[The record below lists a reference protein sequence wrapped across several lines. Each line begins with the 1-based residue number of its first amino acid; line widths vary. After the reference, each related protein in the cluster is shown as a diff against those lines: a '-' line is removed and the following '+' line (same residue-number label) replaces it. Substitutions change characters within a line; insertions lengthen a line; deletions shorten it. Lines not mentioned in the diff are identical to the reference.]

1 MSGVLYEPEYRELCL
16 QQLSSF
22 NPNRMAVGY
31 LTDLVHTIHA
41 FLKLMSKGK
50 HLLVSKKIKAKK
62 SKEEGGKG
70 GDGEGVK
77 RVEKE

>member
-1 MSGVLYEPEYRELCL
+1 MLCL

-50 HLLVSKKIKAKK
+50 HLLVSKKRKAKK
-62 SKEEGGKG
+62 SKEEGGTG
-70 GDGEGVK
+70 
-77 RVEKE
+77 R